1 MASKKALPA
10 AVRPPKWRSAC
21 LDDVKIDGMSLL
33 PSMHKGSLTMGKK
46 KSTAVRTSIFTGCI
60 HSISLSPISSHIAIA
75 YGSEIALTDII
86 SNPYRLK
93 DHRQCLPKPPASP
106 HGANKSGGPI
116 VKSLQFMRK
125 KNRLVA
131 TYTAH
136 GIVYVPVAYFWM
148 MLMGDSS
155 IWDTHALTV
164 AGEIVPRTFP
174 M

>member
-1 MASKKALPA
+1 MP
-10 AVRPPKWRSAC
+10 
-21 LDDVKIDGMSLL
+21 
-33 PSMHKGSLTMGKK
+33 
-46 KSTAVRTSIFTGCI
+46 
-60 HSISLSPISSHIAIA
+60 
-75 YGSEIALTDII
+75 
-86 SNPYRLK
+86 NPYRLK
-93 DHRQCLPKPPASP
+93 DNRERLPRPPASP

-125 KNRLVA
+125 KNHLVA

-136 GIVYVPVAYFWM
+136 GIVYVPVGYLRT

-155 IWDTHALTV
+155 VWDAHTFTI